1 MARGRV
7 KIDYPSPK
15 IENIASIENLFFA
28 WKKLENE
35 FSFFDVWYEE
45 ESYKSFKFNLKK
57 ELSNLRDEIL
67 TGTYKP
73 QPIHLMPFPKSGVD
87 KVRQSFR
94 IAVRDQVAWVAV
106 CNILGPFAEIKMPA
120 WSFGNRLFV
129 PMWKEHQIPGNE
141 YDEVKFKWRNGKFLN
156 SNGRVYQPWNRSWPR
171 FRHLLT
177 ATMKRMAFIELDK
190 EENEYVEGSEKL
202 EPWLKLH
209 YLKNGYFKEKEGI
222 NQQDDKDANL
232 TSESPEQKL
241 KRPRNIYWATIDLTK
256 FYPFIK
262 CPRLYDQLIKQCK
275 VSDVKARELLQR
287 MLKFEVAEPEYT
299 EDDLKRLGLE
309 QEKWK
314 TFEGLPTGLLVG
326 GWLANIYLLEADLE
340 IDKKLKDN
348 KSLAHFRY
356 VDDHTFLSY
365 SPKVLIHWVQSYCR
379 ILKKLKLEVNSDK
392 FQPHGE
398 IEIKLPK
405 GSNNEQNT
413 PEYTLGKA
421 FLEEYWEEQF
431 FSSDSTHNEPTEEW
445 ERYEEI
451 ISIIEDKCKIDP
463 RFPTPLMTQTLQKV
477 SQLGSL
483 DLDLLNDR
491 EISSVIH
498 DLKTLI
504 VTDFPNEEIK
514 EDTRVSFAS
523 TMLSRMLRGR
533 NYDYGLIST
542 FRKQWMTRR
551 DILIDSMT
559 KNGENVNEN
568 EEKIPV
574 NAIFGLP
581 IKIEKTQNLKI
592 PDCGDSELIRINT
605 KIGNV
610 LYSSNSTYT
619 NTCKSVFSLLKR
631 AASKVPDKVKIWI
644 RLTQFC
650 IDHLPDK
657 LHEIFSLLA
666 STNSKT
672 LNPLGFRFI
681 QSQLYSLIST
691 ILVRKSW
698 DYYFSRR
705 ESMEE
710 SEAKRCMDAIIS
722 INPIKSSFSFEKSST
737 RLFQLSL
744 DFARFIINVKETGD
758 ISFDLEA
765 DEKTKLFFILWLLD
779 GITKNKQGDFNL
791 FLLFSSI
798 LDSITVNN
806 PLLEQLMGFII
817 TSRVKYTDGDKSQI
831 DRLLTITNSEELTT
845 LKLLR
850 DEKNQKQYEESKILL
865 KDFIN
870 GHFSN
875 IQNSE
880 WENSLSNARLSELFM
895 LKLCQ
900 SIIYTVN
907 NTYNAD
913 YTDYLDCNHIVV
925 DVGDIHNV
933 WSTSGF
939 KGEIRVSFI
948 TDKQIE
954 NSFILLNEDFQMRR
968 LYRIGVVLFNLL
980 SRKTDLYWLQVR
992 PEYGYEWSSQIRQ
1005 LAESGKI
1012 GSYSE
1017 RLLSGCL
1024 LPTARELSRL
1034 KVTTENVRNVVSS
1047 YFASSYIPHIGF
1059 LADMIKNHL
1068 ESMTYAIVPITN
1080 KTVRE
1085 LKIIDL
1091 D

>member
-1 MARGRV
+1 MARNRV
-7 KIDYPSPK
+7 KIDYPSPT

-45 ESYKSFKFNLKK
+45 ESFKSFKFNLKS
-57 ELSNLRDEIL
+57 ELSNLRNEIL
-67 TGTYKP
+67 TGTYKLC
-73 QPIHLMPFPKSGVD
+73 PIHLIPFPKSGVD

-129 PMWKEHQIPGNE
+129 PMWKEHQIPNNE

-190 EENEYVEGSEKL
+190 EENEYVEGSSKL
-202 EPWLKLH
+202 EPWLKLD
-209 YLKNGYFKEKEGI
+209 YLNKDYFKEKQGTKS
-222 NQQDDKDANL
+222 QDDKDVNQQSNF
-232 TSESPEQKL
+232 SEGKPKQS
-241 KRPRNIYWATIDLTK
+241 RDIYWATIDLTK

-262 CPRLYDQLIKQCK
+262 CPRLYEKLIKYCR
-275 VSDVKARELLQR
+275 VSEKKTKDLLQR
-287 MLKFEVAEPEYT
+287 MLKFEVVEPEYA
-299 EDDLKRLGLE
+299 EDDLERLGLK

-326 GWLANIYLLEADLE
+326 GWLANIYLLDVDLE
-340 IDKKLKDN
+340 IDTKLKNN
-348 KSLAHFRY
+348 KNVAHFRY

-365 SPKVLIHWVQSYCR
+365 SPKELIHWVQNYCS
-379 ILKKLKLEVNSDK
+379 ILEKLELEVNSDK
-392 FQPHGE
+392 FQPHGG
-398 IEIKLPK
+398 IEIKSPK
-405 GSNNEQNT
+405 DSNNEQNA

-421 FLEEYWEEQF
+421 FLEEHWDEQF
-431 FSSDSTHNEPTEEW
+431 FGSDSTHNEPTDEW

-451 ISIIEDKCKIDP
+451 VSIIEDKCKIDP
-463 RFPTPLMTQTLQKV
+463 RFPSPLMTQTLQKV

-551 DILIDSMT
+551 YFLIEGMQKQRD
-559 KNGENVNEN
+559 NVNEI
-568 EEKIPV
+568 EDKLPV

-581 IKIEKTQNLKI
+581 IKIEKTTNLNI
-592 PDCGDSELIRINT
+592 PDYGDPELKRINSQ
-605 KIGNV
+605 ILNV
-610 LYSSNSTYT
+610 LYSSDSIYT
-619 NTCKSVFSLLKR
+619 NTCKSVFSLLKK

-657 LHEIFSLLA
+657 LHEVFSLLV
-666 STNSKT
+666 STNGKT

-681 QSQLYSLIST
+681 LSQLYSLIST

-698 DYYFSRR
+698 DYYFSSS
-705 ESMEE
+705 ESLEE
-710 SEAKRCMDAIIS
+710 AESRRCMDAIIS
-722 INPIKSSFSFEKSST
+722 INPVKSSFSFEKSSL

-744 DFARFIINVKETGD
+744 DFTRFIVNVKETGD
-758 ISFDLEA
+758 LSFDLEV
-765 DEKTKLFFILWLLD
+765 DEKTKLFVVLWLLD
-779 GITKNKQGDFNL
+779 GVPKNKQRDFNIL
-791 FLLFSSI
+791 FLFPSI
-798 LDSITVNN
+798 LNSITEDN
-806 PLLEQLMGFII
+806 PLLEPLMRYII
-817 TSRVKYTDGDKSQI
+817 TSKYTDVDRSLIK
-831 DRLLTITNSEELTT
+831 RLLKITNSEELTT
-845 LKLLR
+845 LKLLKE
-850 DEKNQKQYEESKILL
+850 EKNKKQYNEGKILL
-865 KDFIN
+865 KDFID
-870 GHFSN
+870 GVFSN
-875 IQNSE
+875 IRNSE
-880 WENSLSNARLSELFM
+880 WENSLRNARLSELFM

-900 SIIYTVN
+900 SIISAVN
-907 NTYNAD
+907 DSYNTD
-913 YTDYLDCNHIVV
+913 YTDFLDCDHIIVN
-925 DVGDIHNV
+925 VGDIHNV
-933 WSTSGF
+933 WNTSGF

-948 TDKQIE
+948 TDKQIG
-954 NSFILLNEDFQMRR
+954 NSFILLNEDFQMKR

-980 SRKTDLYWLQVR
+980 SHETDLYWLQVR
-992 PEYGYEWSSQIRQ
+992 PEYGYEWTSQIRQ

-1047 YFASSYIPHIGF
+1047 YFASSYIPHIGI
-1059 LADMIKNHL
+1059 LADMIMSHL
-1068 ESMTYAIVPITN
+1068 ESMTYAIVPITD